1 VGLGRQTCGST
12 VTVIEPA
19 PIPAAVDASLA
30 ADPVDSVYDLRRD
43 HVGNRQDGTGLGA
56 RDAGPTRAGGLVE
69 LIPAARRLAAALAIL
84 IIGVHL
90 VTAMPAYGQAGLDPA
105 GIQACTS
112 AATLISDLRIRSV
125 STAQARQRLTA
136 IYNMAQTSRAA
147 SIRQIASMQSGQ
159 IASADDTQLLVMAEQ
174 FVDVACR

>member
-1 VGLGRQTCGST
+1 MGLNREVADAVTGAVQTEQQGTPRSNSAAPSARHAK
-12 VTVIEPA
+12 PA
-19 PIPAAVDASLA
+19 
-30 ADPVDSVYDLRRD
+30 
-43 HVGNRQDGTGLGA
+43 
-56 RDAGPTRAGGLVE
+56 RAGGPVKLS
-69 LIPAARRLAAALAIL
+69 PAACRLGAALATL

-90 VTAMPAYGQAGLDPA
+90 VTAMRAYGQAGLDPA

-136 IYNMAQTSRAA
+136 IYNMAQTSRAD

-174 FVDVACR
+174 FVAVACR

>member
-1 VGLGRQTCGST
+1 VKLT
-12 VTVIEPA
+12 
-19 PIPAAVDASLA
+19 PAAC
-30 ADPVDSVYDLRRD
+30 
-43 HVGNRQDGTGLGA
+43 
-56 RDAGPTRAGGLVE
+56 
-69 LIPAARRLAAALAIL
+69 RLAAAPAIL

-90 VTAMPAYGQAGLDPA
+90 VTAMPAFGQAGLDLA

-112 AATLISDLRIRSV
+112 AATLISDLRIRSL

-136 IYNMAQTSRAA
+136 IYRMAQTSRAV

-174 FVDVACR
+174 FVAVACR

>member
-1 VGLGRQTCGST
+1 
-12 VTVIEPA
+12 
-19 PIPAAVDASLA
+19 
-30 ADPVDSVYDLRRD
+30 
-43 HVGNRQDGTGLGA
+43 
-56 RDAGPTRAGGLVE
+56 VE

-112 AATLISDLRIRSV
+112 AATLISDLRSRSV

-174 FVDVACR
+174 FVAVACR